1 MTGNLRVLG
10 LYLRSG
16 LRVEGLRHRA
26 VQLAGTAIDEYDTGQ
41 LLAPRTA
48 PDLDRLGIPRGS
60 SA

>member
-26 VQLAGTAIDEYDTGQ
+26 LQLAGTAIDEYDTGQ
-41 LLAPRTA
+41 LLPHQDGT
-48 PDLDRLGIPRGS
+48 
-60 SA
+60 